1 MNKETNDMSNKLEEM
16 SAMGAGA
23 VSGSPVQAQEEALRK
38 AIRRSIKVY
47 SKNKNK
53 VSQEQIKE
61 QKLRTVI
68 RNLLK
73 EQEETVS
80 QNKTWMNVLSELLN
94 YMIPLMRDKYVQLQT
109 NMDERQGFKD
119 TVGTYFNQQFR
130 QIDNTEEVEKEKL
143 DEEEAERQANM
154 SGVDK
159 IKLRI
164 KQGNPDFI
172 DIDDGST
179 KGTPKQKKKEPE
191 SKNAQSYHESGSQF
205 AEEFIKS
212 IGDRVK
218 DDYSRKIP
226 ANADRDDFKRT
237 FFSNLTSWYEI
248 WDENE
253 PVSGG
258 SEEFTPVADELPDQE
273 SGEIEQGDEILQ
285 SPESELEEDFGL
297 DLLEILDSDLE

>member
-1 MNKETNDMSNKLEEM
+1 MNKENNDMSNKLEEM
-16 SAMGAGA
+16 SAMSTGAI
-23 VSGSPVQAQEEALRK
+23 SGSPVKRQEEALRK

-68 RNLLK
+68 RDLLR

-119 TVGTYFNQQFR
+119 TVETYFNQQFR
-130 QIDNTEEVEKEKL
+130 QIDNTDEVEQEKL
-143 DEEEAERQANM
+143 EEEEAERQANM
-154 SGVDK
+154 SDVDK
-159 IKLRI
+159 IKLRV
-164 KQGNPDFI
+164 KSSNPDFI
-172 DIDDGST
+172 DIDDGSN
-179 KGTPKQKKKEPE
+179 KSAPKQKKKEPE
-191 SKNAQSYHESGSQF
+191 SKNAQSYQESGSQF

-212 IGDRVK
+212 IGDRVR

-226 ANADRDDFKRT
+226 ANTDRDDFKRT

-248 WDENE
+248 WDENQ
-253 PVSGG
+253 PVSGE
-258 SEEFTPVADELPDQE
+258 SEEISSDLEDPSIQE
-273 SGEIEQGDEILQ
+273 PEEMEQGDEIPQ
-285 SPESELEEDFGL
+285 SSDSELEEDFGL

>member
-1 MNKETNDMSNKLEEM
+1 MKTDLGIKEEKLEEM

-23 VSGSPVQAQEEALRK
+23 VSGVPVKGQEEALRK

-80 QNKTWMNVLSELLN
+80 QNKTWMNVLSDLLN

-119 TVGTYFNQQFR
+119 TVNVYFEQQFR
-130 QIDNTEEVEKEKL
+130 QIDNTEEVEQEKL
-143 DEEEAERQANM
+143 EEEEAEREANM
-154 SGVDK
+154 SDVDK
-159 IKLRI
+159 IKLRV
-164 KQGNPDFI
+164 KSSNPDFI
-172 DIDDGST
+172 DIDDGSS

-191 SKNAQSYHESGSQF
+191 GKNAQSYQESGSQF

-212 IGDRVK
+212 IGDRVR

-226 ANADRDDFKRT
+226 ANTDRDDFKRT

-253 PVSGG
+253 PVSGA
-258 SEEFTPVADELPDQE
+258 SEEFSSDLEDTSIQE
-273 SGEIEQGDEILQ
+273 PEEVEQGDEIPP

>member
-1 MNKETNDMSNKLEEM
+1 MNKENSEMSNKLEEM
-16 SAMGAGA
+16 SSMGSGAISGVPA
-23 VSGSPVQAQEEALRK
+23 VSDEKSLRK

-53 VSQEQIKE
+53 LSQEQIKE

-68 RNLLK
+68 RDLLK

-119 TVGTYFNQQFR
+119 TVNTYFEQQFR
-130 QIDNTEEVEKEKL
+130 QIDNTEEVEQEKL
-143 DEEEAERQANM
+143 EEEEAERQANM
-154 SGVDK
+154 SGADK

-164 KQGNPDFI
+164 KQDNPDFI
-172 DIDDGST
+172 DIDDGSS
-179 KGTPKQKKKEPE
+179 KGAPKQKKKEPE
-191 SKNAQSYHESGSQF
+191 GKNAQSYQESGSQF

-212 IGDRVK
+212 IGDRVR

-226 ANADRDDFKRT
+226 ANTDRDDFKRT
-237 FFSNLTSWYEI
+237 FFSNLASWYEI

-253 PVSGG
+253 PVSGE
-258 SEEFTPVADELPDQE
+258 SEDFSSDLEDTSIQE
-273 SGEIEQGDEILQ
+273 PEGMEQGDEIPP
-285 SPESELEEDFGL
+285 SSGSESEEDFDL
-297 DLLEILDSDLE
+297 DLLEIFDSDLA